1 MRKPPKVECPKE
13 FPQRKELDIISQV
26 RKYELITPLF
36 GGGVKAGKADPITT
50 SGGVKAGEADP
61 ITTIR
66 GSSIRGQLRFWWRA
80 CRGGEF
86 ANLKA
91 MKDREDEIW
100 GTASKDK
107 KGEKPASKVQV
118 FVDAETTNK
127 GVELLHSA
135 KDINP
140 YVAFPLRQENK
151 KLRDNITFTL
161 NIEYPKNIR
170 SDVEAALW
178 AWETFGG
185 VGARTRRGFG
195 AISLERKENSTKDVE
210 NSIRAGLKEHVIDSA
225 NWPKDVPH
233 LSHKLEFKIL
243 PTTFVSGKEASNILI
258 SKLKIFRQQ
267 RNGNQGRSR
276 WPEPDAIRRL
286 TGQHL
291 VNRDKDH
298 KPTHPVNKFPRA
310 AFGLPIIFHFKDR
323 SDPQDTTLAL
333 KNSDRFASPL
343 ILRPIRCSNGYIGLA
358 MILEGTQQAINNQ
371 VVLKADNWNQPKNVQ
386 INLTEQEALKITKSN
401 GSPLLNKETNI
412 LKAFLDF
419 LTKQN

>member
-1 MRKPPKVECPKE
+1 MRVAPKAPSKIEKLDKPE
-13 FPQRKELDIISQV
+13 IITQV
-26 RKYELITPLF
+26 RNYELITPLF
-36 GGGVKAGKADPITT
+36 GGGVKAG
-50 SGGVKAGEADP
+50 EADLV
-61 ITTIR
+61 TTIR

-80 CRGGEF
+80 CRGGAF
-86 ANLKA
+86 ANLEQMKKA
-91 MKDREDEIW
+91 EDAIW

-118 FVDAETTNK
+118 FVETTNK
-127 GVELLHSA
+127 GVDLIHSA
-135 KDINP
+135 KDINS
-140 YVAFPLRQENK
+140 YAAFPLREKNK
-151 KLRDNITFTL
+151 NLKDNVKFTL
-161 NIEYPKNIR
+161 SIKLNNISKKELK
-170 SDVEAALW
+170 DLEALGLKDLQKEVEAALW

-195 AISLERKENSTKDVE
+195 AISPEKKEVSAKDLEN
-210 NSIRAGLKEHVIDSA
+210 NIREGLKKHVIDSA

-243 PTTFVSGKEASNILI
+243 PTTFVSGKEANNILL
-258 SKLKIFRQQ
+258 SRLKIFRQQ

-343 ILRPIRCSNGYIGLA
+343 ILRPIRCNNGYVGLA
-358 MILEGTQQAINNQ
+358 AILEGTQQSINNK
-371 VVLKADNWNQPKNVQ
+371 VVLKANTWNQPKDVH